1 MDCKNG
7 ELILKKCNDPSYNQV
22 DDQCNNAK
30 KEMADALLMYAVKC
44 VAFQDQEGSTECN
57 LLKNQLKTNRNT
69 EKEVCANV
77 KIWNSRDKEYKYIPY

>member
-22 DDQCNNAK
+22 GNRCNNAK
-30 KEMADALLMYAVKC
+30 KEMADALLKYAVKC

-57 LLKNQLKTNRNT
+57 LLKIQLKTNRKT
-69 EKEVCANV
+69 EKEVCANI
-77 KIWNSRDKEYKYIPY
+77 K